1 MNHPQDFFK
10 RSPENAVINLD
21 NPYITAGHIMCAANE
36 IPLSEKDTQYFT
48 EGYNPRVN
56 ELSQNGLI
64 SKSHDEWIYSGS
76 PRPETRVKLN
86 NISDRT
92 VKVFHYST
100 ILETMDI
107 TQAYREVHEGAI
119 LLHQSEPYRV
129 TSLDLYNL
137 EAHVEEADPGYYTEA
152 LKTIDISIREKIF
165 ERTRGIKSG
174 LGKVDITEY
183 YTAYRIMQ
191 REKMIDQLPL
201 NLPPLNF
208 PSVGFWFT
216 FPSSIKSQ
224 ISGQRLDFAGGLHA
238 IEHAMIAIS
247 PLHAMCDPRDLGG
260 VSTELHPDTKE
271 PTIFV
276 YDGYKG
282 GIGLSEK
289 LYTLLNEL
297 FETTLKLIQDCK
309 CLDGCPSCIYSS
321 KCGNNNEPLDKQAA
335 ILMLKELIKKIS
347 L

>member
-1 MNHPQDFFK
+1 
-10 RSPENAVINLD
+10 
-21 NPYITAGHIMCAANE
+21 MCAANE

-48 EGYNPRVN
+48 EGYNQVVN
-56 ELSQNGLI
+56 ELSQSGLI
-64 SKSHDEWIYSGS
+64 SKSQDEWIYSGS

-129 TSLDLYNL
+129 TSLDLYSL

-152 LKTIDISIREKIF
+152 LKTIDISIREKII
-165 ERTRGIKSG
+165 ERTQGIKSG

-216 FPSSIKSQ
+216 VPTSIKSH
-224 ISGQRLDFAGGLHA
+224 ISGQGLDFAGGLHA

-309 CLDGCPSCIYSS
+309 CQDGCPSCIYAS

-335 ILMLKELIKKIS
+335 ILMLKELIKKIK